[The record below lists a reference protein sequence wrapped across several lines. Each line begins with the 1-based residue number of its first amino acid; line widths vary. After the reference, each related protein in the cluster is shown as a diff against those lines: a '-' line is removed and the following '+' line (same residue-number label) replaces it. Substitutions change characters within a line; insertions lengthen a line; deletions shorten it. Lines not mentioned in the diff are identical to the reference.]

1 MVICGNY
8 MHAFSVSK
16 DKGKKIRNG
25 RRRKEVIVGK
35 VTVQFCLKLIIKEL
49 KISVEQDRVLTCVIK
64 LKRPSKLNLG
74 FFINYSKTKKE

>member
-1 MVICGNY
+1 M
-8 MHAFSVSK
+8 
-16 DKGKKIRNG
+16 
-25 RRRKEVIVGK
+25 IVGK